1 MVRVVARCSQL
12 DHIEKLKRAGAD
24 AVVSPTFIGGLRMA
38 SEMVRP
44 KVVSF
49 LDVMLRDKEKN
60 LRIEKVS
67 VPSSFSGKPLS
78 ALNLKKNR
86 NLLLLAIRAT
96 ELRPLHS
103 LQKGF

>member
-44 KVVSF
+44 NQSSLFLGRNVERQRKKVTVQP
-49 LDVMLRDKEKN
+49 LDVKKHYAAIGISLFFCS
-60 LRIEKVS
+60 VS
-67 VPSSFSGKPLS
+67 KDGVGRL
-78 ALNLKKNR
+78 
-86 NLLLLAIRAT
+86 
-96 ELRPLHS
+96 
-103 LQKGF
+103 